1 MSSNEISQQKQNIY
15 RPVRLIR
22 FVSRERDV
30 SSATSAHSQNSSH
43 LYNLITFLAIA
54 QKLEIDFLPITWQ
67 PALSEVGAGGT
78 AEIRQSLIH
87 LQMSF
92 AFKIIKDA
100 AWIDKIDESQRAME
114 RKTAFQVLISEIL
127 VLGHPSVR
135 EHPNIISLLGICWD
149 ILPSGCV
156 WPVLVF
162 ERTVLGDLWSFAES
176 EEGKNTSIETRL
188 KLCADIA
195 TAVRDL
201 HQSGKKNRS
210 HFVGHA
216 KQDRH
221 YSRRCQA
228 TKCVDL
234 SRLWRVCCKGYGF
247 WILNRFRRKRRYS
260 DAMLYALGCA

>member
-1 MSSNEISQQKQNIY
+1 MSSNRALQQEQNPY
-15 RPVRLIR
+15 HHVRIR
-22 FVSRERDV
+22 FFSRGREFLSV
-30 SSATSAHSQNSSH
+30 TSTNPQNGNQ

-54 QKLEIDFLPITWQ
+54 QKLEIDFLPIKWQ
-67 PALSEVGAGGT
+67 PALSKVGAGGT

-100 AWIDKIDESQRAME
+100 EWIDKIDETQRLRE
-114 RKTAFQVLISEIL
+114 VKTRFQALVSEIS

-162 ERTVLGDLWSFAES
+162 ERTALGDLWSFAES
-176 EEGKNTSIETRL
+176 GEGKNISIETRL
-188 KLCADIA
+188 KLCADVA

-201 HQSGKKNRS
+201 HQSSKKNPS
-210 HFVGHA
+210 LFVGHA
-216 KQDRH
+216 KKDRCH
-221 YSRRCQA
+221 SR
-228 TKCVDL
+228 
-234 SRLWRVCCKGYGF
+234 
-247 WILNRFRRKRRYS
+247 
-260 DAMLYALGCA
+260 